1 MLAIHWDTNNHQTQQ
16 IERFTKMDN
25 VEQSNQASS
34 QAQGKQAAEGF
45 NRTRNTPM
53 ATIPPQVIRGNVP
66 TFDTATIAPTTGP
79 VPPAEQ

>member
-16 IERFTKMDN
+16 IERFTKMDSI
-25 VEQSNQASS
+25 EQSNQAEG
-34 QAQGKQAAEGF
+34 QQAAEGF

-79 VPPAEQ
+79 CAKTEQ